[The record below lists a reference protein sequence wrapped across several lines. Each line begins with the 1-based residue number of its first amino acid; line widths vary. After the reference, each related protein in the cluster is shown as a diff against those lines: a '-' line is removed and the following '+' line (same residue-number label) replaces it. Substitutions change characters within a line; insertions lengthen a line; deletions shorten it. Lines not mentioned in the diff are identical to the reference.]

1 MIKLKRLLQGTSYF
15 YTKGDTVLGVFA
27 EPSELDDQEYD
38 IFIDVYNGDTINYTD
53 CTTVSEVEK
62 AGGLNQYMNKVYNI

>member
-15 YTKGDTVLGVFA
+15 YTRGDTVLGVFA
-27 EPSELDDQEYD
+27 ELSELEDQEYD

>member
-27 EPSELDDQEYD
+27 ELSELEDQEYD
-38 IFIDVYNGDTINYTD
+38 IFIDVYNGDTINYTNH
-53 CTTVSEVEK
+53 TTVSEVEK